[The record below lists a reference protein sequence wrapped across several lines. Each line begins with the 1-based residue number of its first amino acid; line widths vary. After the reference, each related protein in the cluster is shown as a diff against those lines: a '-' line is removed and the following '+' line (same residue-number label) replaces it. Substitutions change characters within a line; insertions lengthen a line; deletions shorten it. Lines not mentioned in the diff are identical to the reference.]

1 VLFSDITPP
10 AVTDVVDPNLRD
22 ASGYNAD
29 LGYRGTVKGFLNFD
43 FSLFY
48 LSYNNRIGGVRQFL
62 NNDPAQGTFLFRTN
76 LGETV
81 NKGIEAFVNMNI
93 TQFFNVEKTYGNI
106 DLFLTSSFI
115 DSRYTDFK
123 ISTATGSAPNTM
135 ITKTNLAGNRVE
147 NAPRYIHNFG
157 ISWSKTD
164 FSATL
169 QYKTSGKIFTDANNT
184 ASPSANGL
192 TGLLDGYQV
201 MDLSVEYKFLKNYKI
216 RSGINNLTNENYAT
230 RRAGGYPGPGILPG
244 EGRTFVVSIGA
255 RF

>member
-1 VLFSDITPP
+1 
-10 AVTDVVDPNLRD
+10 
-22 ASGYNAD
+22 
-29 LGYRGTVKGFLNFD
+29 
-43 FSLFY
+43 
-48 LSYNNRIGGVRQFL
+48 
-62 NNDPAQGTFLFRTN
+62 

-81 NKGIEAFVNMNI
+81 NKGIEGFVNVNI
-93 TQFFNVEKTYGNI
+93 TKSFGVEKTYGNI
-106 DLFLTSSFI
+106 DLFVTTSFI

-123 ISTATGSAPNTM
+123 VSTPTRTATGTV
-135 ITKTNLAGNRVE
+135 ITTTNLDGNRVE
-147 NAPRYIHNFG
+147 NAPRYIHNIG
-157 ISWSKTD
+157 LSWSNEH
-164 FSATL
+164 FSSTL

-201 MDLSVEYKFLKNYKI
+201 MDLSVEYKFLKNYNI